1 MDKHTLPPQFLRA
14 TYAADAL
21 QIFCCAV
28 LFLLWRHFAPV
39 LGFGSFS
46 VFVAGATAA
55 FFGICGAAD
64 ALRAKAWRRRFS
76 LVVGADFV
84 VLRHGIWWRRE
95 AYLARARVQYV
106 DVRQSP
112 WLRRFG
118 LARLSVYTAG
128 TATQAWHIAGLS
140 LQQAHDVRRALVG
153 DGGAE

>member
-1 MDKHTLPPQFLRA
+1 MAKHTLPPQFLRA

-55 FFGICGAAD
+55 FFSICRAAD
-64 ALRAKAWRRRFS
+64 ALRAKVWRRRFS
-76 LVVGADFV
+76 LKVGTDFI
-84 VLRHGIWWRRE
+84 VLRKGIWWRIE
-95 AYLARARVQYV
+95 AYLTRTRVQYV

-112 WLRRFG
+112 WLRQFG

>member
-84 VLRHGIWWRRE
+84 VLRQGIWWRRE

-112 WLRRFG
+112 LHRYFG
-118 LARLSVYTAG
+118 LATLVIFTAG
-128 TATQAWHIAGLS
+128 AQLPAIRLEGIAIDTALDLRAVLAGE
-140 LQQAHDVRRALVG
+140 AHD
-153 DGGAE
+153 